1 MGLEIENISK
11 SYGSNRVLDA
21 VNLDVAPGEFVA
33 LLGPSGSG
41 KTTLLRII
49 AGLQFADSG
58 RLVMEGEDIT
68 GLEARLRRFGM
79 VFQSYALFEHM
90 SVADNTAFGLR
101 MRPRGRRPSRSEI
114 GERVKTLLDMA
125 EIGHLADRYPSQL
138 SGGQRQRVALARALA
153 IEPRMLL
160 LDEPFSAL
168 DTKIRKG
175 LRTALRDLQRRV
187 GISAIL
193 VTHDQEEA
201 FEIADRIAVMSEGR
215 IEQFGTAEELVRS
228 PASPFVAE
236 FLEGMANYENQGA
249 GI

>member
-1 MGLEIENISK
+1 MALNIENISK
-11 SYGSNRVLDA
+11 SYGGTPVLND
-21 VNLDVAPGEFVA
+21 VGLDIAPGEFVA

-49 AGLQFADSG
+49 AGLQYAEAG
-58 RLVMEGEDIT
+58 RLVFDGEDIT
-68 GLEARLRRFGM
+68 GVEARLRRFGM

-90 SVADNTAFGLR
+90 SVEANVAFGLK
-101 MRPRGRRPSRSEI
+101 MRPRATRPARLAI
-114 GERVKTLLDMA
+114 AAKVRDLLDLA
-125 EIGHLADRYPSQL
+125 EIGHLAKRYPSQL

-168 DTKIRKG
+168 DAKIRKG
-175 LRTALRDLQRRV
+175 LRGALRDMQKRV

-215 IEQFGTAEELVRS
+215 IEQVGTADELLRR
-228 PASPFVAE
+228 PATPFVAE
-236 FLEGMANYENQGA
+236 FLEGMANYQSQGA

>member
-1 MGLEIENISK
+1 MALTVENISK
-11 SYGSNRVLDA
+11 SYASNKVLDR
-21 VNLDVAPGEFVA
+21 VDLDIRPGEFVA

-49 AGLQFADSG
+49 AGLQFADEG
-58 RLVMEGEDIT
+58 RLLMEGEDIT

-79 VFQSYALFEHM
+79 VFQSYALFEHKT
-90 SVADNTAFGLR
+90 VAENAAFGLK
-101 MRPRGRRPSRSEI
+101 MRPRAKRPSREEI
-114 GERVKTLLDMA
+114 AKRVHDLLDMA

-153 IEPRMLL
+153 IEPRLLL

-175 LRTALRDLQRRV
+175 LRGALRDLQKRV
-187 GISAIL
+187 GIAAIL

-201 FEIADRIAVMSEGR
+201 FEIADRIAVMSDGH
-215 IEQFGTAEELVRS
+215 IEQFGTAEELLRR
-228 PASPFVAE
+228 PATPFVAE
-236 FLEGMANYENQGA
+236 FLEGMTNYQNQGA

>member
-1 MGLEIENISK
+1 MGLNVENISK
-11 SYGSNRVLDA
+11 SYGNNLVLDG
-21 VNLDVAPGEFVA
+21 VSLDIAPGEFVA

-41 KTTLLRII
+41 KTTLLRVI

-58 RLVMEGEDIT
+58 RLVLDNDDIT
-68 GLEARLRRFGM
+68 GLEARLRRFGV

-90 SVADNTAFGLR
+90 SVADNVAFGLK
-101 MRPRGRRPSRSEI
+101 MRARRVRPSRADMKK
-114 GERVKTLLDMA
+114 RVDDLLALA
-125 EIGHLADRYPSQL
+125 EIGHLAGRYPSQL
-138 SGGQRQRVALARALA
+138 SGGQRQRVALTRALA
-153 IEPRMLL
+153 IEPRLLL

-175 LRTALRDLQRRV
+175 LRTALRDLQRKV

-201 FEIADRIAVMSEGR
+201 FEIADRIAIMSDGR
-215 IEQFGTAEELVRS
+215 IEQFGTADELMRE